1 MNHGYVVGTSTTL
14 GILLSSPTSPGNPV
28 SLAKLTFFGTWVSL
42 REQCT
47 QPAWPTDKTSPG
59 ENKKGD
65 TKKKKKKN
73 NKKDFSVGWC
83 CSGCGCSGQPGW
95 TVAREPPRGRQGA
108 GG

>member
-1 MNHGYVVGTSTTL
+1 MNHGSCGRH
-14 GILLSSPTSPGNPV
+14 
-28 SLAKLTFFGTWVSL
+28 FDDTWHPPLVANVARQPRFSRKTHVFRDLVSL

-65 TKKKKKKN
+65 TKRKKRISLL
-73 NKKDFSVGWC
+73 DGVAP
-83 CSGCGCSGQPGW
+83 GCGCSGQPGW

-108 GG
+108 GR